1 MHVALI
7 TDGITPYVIGGM
19 QKHSFYLAKYLA
31 KNKVYVDLFHFNDS
45 ELDIAALGCFSD
57 EEKAYIRAV
66 VLEFPKTVGFPGHYI
81 LASWNYSKLVYE
93 ALLPQID
100 RYDFI
105 YTKGFTGW
113 KLINRK
119 FRKKIRCAPI
129 GVKFHGYEMFQIAPD
144 FKTKLQHYML
154 RPFVKRISRRAD
166 KVFSYGGQVTGIIRR
181 IGVEAS
187 KIAEI
192 PSGTERGMI
201 AGDIARHEAGPVR
214 FVFMGRF
221 ERRKG
226 VPELNEA
233 IGRLIAEQIPFH
245 FDFIGPVPEA
255 AKIAHAAVTYHGEL
269 RDFSRIQKILQGSD
283 VLVCPSW
290 SEGFP
295 NVILEAMANGLA
307 VIATDVGAVAAM
319 VDGHNGWL
327 LKPGDITALAQ
338 ALKTAANSPAPA
350 LDLKKQASLERMRTR
365 FNWDSI
371 YEQLA
376 PHLS

>member
-1 MHVALI
+1 MHVALV

-45 ELDIAALGCFSD
+45 ELDITALDCFSA
-57 EEKAYIRAV
+57 EEKAYIRSV
-66 VLEFPKTVGFPGHYI
+66 VLEFPKSGGFPGHYI

-93 ALLPQID
+93 ALLPRID

-113 KLINRK
+113 KLMNQK
-119 FRKKIRCAPI
+119 SGNKISCAPV
-129 GVKFHGYEMFQIAPD
+129 GVKFHGYEMFQIPPD

-166 KVFSYGGQVTGIIRR
+166 KVFSYGGQVTDIIRR
-181 IGVEAS
+181 IGVKGS
-187 KIAEI
+187 KIVEI
-192 PSGTERGMI
+192 PSGTERDMI

-245 FDFIGPVPEA
+245 FDFIGPIPEA
-255 AKIAHAAVTYHGEL
+255 SRIADPAVIYHGEL
-269 RDFSRIQKILQGSD
+269 RDFSKIQKILQGSD

-307 VIATDVGAVAAM
+307 VIATNVGAVAAM
-319 VDGHNGWL
+319 VDERNGWI
-327 LKPGDITALAQ
+327 LKPGDISALTQ
-338 ALKTAANSPAPA
+338 ALKMATTTPTPA
-350 LDLKKQASLERMRTR
+350 LNLKKQASLERMRTR

-376 PHLS
+376 QHLS